1 MNIRRRSSIAWIGR
15 SDFGLPLLRAH
26 VHVVGGS
33 LRGRIRLSRERARP
47 RGSILDV
54 TSPAGIADRPLL
66 AAALA
71 VITAFLGA
79 AAFFPALRLRR
90 RARRAVLALLAL
102 PILLAPLWI
111 PAGEP
116 VTRAAAA
123 IFACLMLFKAYDVH
137 TGAEHGCRP
146 DLRTYLWWLSNFLSL
161 VLRKV
166 HLEPRPTGRQ
176 NALRLAGAG
185 AVIGVSY
192 GGVLVLRQVD
202 WQVHP
207 FALEHTLKAVV
218 LFAAFTAAFS
228 FTIHLARL
236 AGVQT
241 RDFTSAL
248 WLARTPAEFWNRY
261 NRNISQ
267 FLLEDVYKPARRVR
281 SPLLAVVIAFAI
293 SAIGHEYI
301 FSIAIGRIQGYQTV
315 FFLLQGAVVAATAS
329 WKPTGWWAVPA
340 TAATVIFLLAS
351 SVLFFASFHGAATV
365 YSDVPPML
373 FSAP

>member
-1 MNIRRRSSIAWIGR
+1 M
-15 SDFGLPLLRAH
+15 
-26 VHVVGGS
+26 
-33 LRGRIRLSRERARP
+33 
-47 RGSILDV
+47 

-66 AAALA
+66 GAVLA

-79 AAFFPALRLRR
+79 AAFFPALRLPRR
-90 RARRAVLALLAL
+90 PRRAVLALLAV
-102 PILLAPLWI
+102 PILLAPLWV
-111 PAGEP
+111 PAGDP
-116 VTRAAAA
+116 LVRAAAA

-137 TGAEHGCRP
+137 TGAEDGCRP
-146 DLRTYLWWLSNFLSL
+146 NLRTYLSWLPNLLSL

-166 HLEPRPTGRQ
+166 HLEPRPTGRR

-236 AGVQT
+236 GGIQT
-241 RDFTSAL
+241 RDFTSSL

-281 SPLLAVVIAFAI
+281 SPFLAVFIAFAI

-315 FFLLQGAVVAATAS
+315 FFLLQGGVVAATAR